1 MDLRRAKYI
10 LPNLFTLSSV
20 AAGVYSIHLSTTA
33 TTIDEITLA
42 AWLIV
47 AAMIC
52 DGFDGRVA
60 RMTKTESA
68 LGIQLD
74 SLADAISFGVA
85 PAFLLYH
92 WGMADWGW
100 LGFGVVIAYVSCA
113 IMRLARF
120 NVLAQEAQDTKRYF
134 LGLPTPLAAGT
145 IVSVVLAHLAFTE
158 TAATGAGF
166 SVAALGLLL
175 SGLMVSNVKYR
186 TFKDLKVKGR
196 GALGVVGVLL
206 AMVALSVIL
215 KPSITLVIVMMAY
228 IILGLI
234 GGIASLGRG
243 FFGDDGEDEEE
254 EEDETFLAT
263 DRES

>member
-10 LPNLFTLSSV
+10 LPNLFTLGSV
-20 AAGVYSIHLSTTA
+20 TAGVYSIHLSTTA
-33 TTIDEITLA
+33 QSVPEMTLA

-60 RMTKTESA
+60 RMTRTQSE

-92 WGMADWGW
+92 WGMAQWGW
-100 LGFGVVIAYVSCA
+100 IGFGVAIVYVCCA
-113 IMRLARF
+113 VMRLARF
-120 NVLAQEAQDTKRYF
+120 NVLANQERETKRYF

-158 TAATGAGF
+158 SLSTGAGF
-166 SVAALGLLL
+166 SVAAMALLL
-175 SGLMVSNVKYR
+175 SGLMVSNVRYR
-186 TFKDLKVKGR
+186 TFKDLRIR
-196 GALGVVGVLL
+196 GKGVLGAIAVL
-206 AMVALSVIL
+206 AAVIALSVIF
-215 KPSITLVIVMMAY
+215 KPSLTLVIVVGVY
-228 IILGLI
+228 IVFGLG
-234 GGIASLGRG
+234 GGIVSLGRA
-243 FFGDDGEDEEE
+243 FFSSSD
-254 EEDETFLAT
+254 EEDESDEEALLTA
-263 DRES
+263 EQEP